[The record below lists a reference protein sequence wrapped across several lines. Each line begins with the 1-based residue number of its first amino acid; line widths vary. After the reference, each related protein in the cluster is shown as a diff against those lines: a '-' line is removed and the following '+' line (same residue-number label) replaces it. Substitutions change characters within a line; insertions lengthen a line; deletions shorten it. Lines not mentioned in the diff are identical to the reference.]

1 MVRFPSVCVLGG
13 AGLVGYQVCRTLLRE
28 RVTEHVAVVSLMRAE
43 VERAVNELRVEFP
56 SAVITGRYGN
66 VFARGRLADVSGPD
80 VPPVN
85 DRRDPARRR
94 ELLAD
99 IYESF
104 EEARETSALIALMR
118 ELRPAAV
125 VDCINTAT
133 AISYQD
139 VPTAAK
145 QLLADLGL
153 RGTAGHATPELLE
166 EDLQRLLASI
176 EIPQLVLHVRL
187 LHAALTEVRTQV
199 YLKVGTT
206 GTGGMGLNIPYTH
219 GEDKPSPTLMA
230 KTAIAFAH
238 SGLLFLAARTA
249 DGPVY
254 KELKPAAM
262 IGYRSVAVH
271 EVPGYVW
278 ERSGDRFVRRPA
290 PARPLF
296 EARRASLDEP
306 LDTRPDATR
315 YEPRRAA
322 NGQARTLRLACVNT
336 GENGWFAHGE
346 FEAIT
351 ALHQMEMITP
361 EEIAEVTVQELTGRS
376 TGRDVLSALDAS
388 ILAPTYRGGLLR
400 QAALDRLQQIDRE
413 GAVPSVALGDLGPPQ
428 LSKYLFELYLMREA
442 WPTIAEAV
450 ASLRAAD
457 AGKRLAAALE
467 ARPDLRDSI
476 ISVGIPILL
485 PDGRTCLRGPEI
497 KIPGY
502 DPAVGPRKATAAEI
516 DAYAQKGWV
525 DLRAA
530 SLVRWSER
538 LRRIIDSYRL
548 AASGASEAISRESY
562 GREDFR
568 IGEIVAWVFANEPEF
583 LGYRIK

>member
-1 MVRFPSVCVLGG
+1 MIRFHSVCVLGG

-28 RVTEHVAVVSLMRAE
+28 QVTERILVVSLLRGE
-43 VERAVNELRVEFP
+43 VERAVAELKAEFP
-56 SAVITGRYGN
+56 GAEVLGRCGN
-66 VFARGRLADVSGPD
+66 VFGRGRLADVAGPEA
-80 VPPVN
+80 PLVN

-94 ELLAD
+94 QLLAD

-104 EEARETSALIALMR
+104 EEAREHSALLALMR
-118 ELRPAAV
+118 ELKPKAV

-145 QLLADLGL
+145 QLMADLGL
-153 RGTAGHATPELLE
+153 RGTAGHASAEQLE
-166 EDLQRLLASI
+166 DDLQGLLASI

-187 LHAALTEVRTQV
+187 LHAALAEASTEV

-230 KTAIAFAH
+230 KTAVAFAH
-238 SGLLFLAARTA
+238 TGLLFLAARTA
-249 DGPVY
+249 GGPVY

-278 ERSGDRFVRRPA
+278 ERSGDRFVKRHA
-290 PARPLF
+290 TARPLF

-315 YEPRRAA
+315 FTVRRGSG
-322 NGQARTLRLACVNT
+322 GQPRTLKLACVNT
-336 GENGWFAHGE
+336 GENGWFAQGE

-376 TGRDVLSALDAS
+376 TGRDVLAALDAS

-400 QAALDRLQQIDRE
+400 QAALDRLEQIDRE

-450 ASLRAAD
+450 ARLQAPEAGRA
-457 AGKRLAAALE
+457 LAAALE
-467 ARPDLRDSI
+467 ERPDLRDAVV
-476 ISVGIPILL
+476 SVGIPILL
-485 PDGRTCLRGPEI
+485 PDGRSFLRGPEI

-502 DPAVGPRKATAAEI
+502 DPAVGARRPTAAEI

-530 SLVRWSER
+530 SLQRWAER
-538 LRRIIDSYRL
+538 LRRIVDSYRL

-562 GREDFR
+562 GRDDFR

-583 LGYRIK
+583 RGYRIK